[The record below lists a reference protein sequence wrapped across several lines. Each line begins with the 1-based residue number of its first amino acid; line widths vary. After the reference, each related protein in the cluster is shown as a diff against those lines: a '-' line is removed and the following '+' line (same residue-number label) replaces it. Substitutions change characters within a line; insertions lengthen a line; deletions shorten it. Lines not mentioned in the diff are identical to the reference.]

1 MITSLTFLKLVEMS
15 LQNQT
20 TWILNSTNN
29 ITNQTIPST
38 ERCLPSPMSQAA
50 AIGLTVTYVI
60 VFLVALIGNSI
71 VIHVVRM
78 RLTNRVPFNL
88 LIVNMAACDIIYAFA
103 AVPFGI
109 HYIWVR
115 VLWFSGGF
123 GAFLCK
129 FKEFAL
135 VVSIAT
141 SVLTLSVMSVDRYLA
156 IVYVLKRPL
165 SRQKVLYAVATVWLV
180 SFLLSSGE
188 LVKMKSIEYRGKRV
202 CVPRWSVDVQMSAL
216 MTKVEFNIKFVAL
229 YAAPLVT
236 MAIFYFSIMRFLWL
250 RKVPGVKSDENDR
263 KVKKQCQKVVLM
275 LVTMVTVFAVG
286 WFPVHVVHYLSYTS
300 NCPLP
305 MWAVLLMILLAHA
318 NCAIN
323 PCLYIVFNSSF
334 REEFRRL
341 MAKCCLKEVPRTMSN
356 LTLNGSTRTLPTTM
370 TRPHAGSSASCATPV
385 IPKKCGETCATTA
398 YPNRYYSKEEE
409 GRVCSDTRL

>member
-1 MITSLTFLKLVEMS
+1 MS
-15 LQNQT
+15 FQSQT
-20 TWILNSTNN
+20 NWTHISTNN
-29 ITNQTIPST
+29 ITNLTAPPT
-38 ERCLPSPMSQAA
+38 GRCVPPPLSRAA
-50 AIGLTVTYVI
+50 AIGLTLTYVI

-103 AVPFGI
+103 AAPFGI
-109 HYIWVR
+109 HYIWVS
-115 VLWFSGGF
+115 VLWFSGEF

-156 IVYVLKRPL
+156 IVHVLKRPL
-165 SRQKVLYAVATVWLV
+165 SRQKVFYAVIILWLV

-188 LVKMKSIEYRGKRV
+188 LVKMKSLEFRGHLV
-202 CVPRWSVDVQMSAL
+202 CAPMWSVDLQTSIL
-216 MTKVEFNIKFVAL
+216 ITKVEFNIKFVTL

-236 MAIFYFSIMRFLWL
+236 MAIFYSSIMRFLWL

-286 WFPVHVVHYLSYTS
+286 WLPVHVIHYLSIYTTL
-300 NCPLP
+300 CPLP
-305 MWAVLLMILLAHA
+305 ESAVIFMILLAHA

-341 MAKCCLKEVPRTMSN
+341 MARCCLKEVPRTMSN

-370 TRPHAGSSASCATPV
+370 TQPHADSSASSATSI
-385 IPKKCGETCATTA
+385 IPNKGGEMFTSTGVP
-398 YPNRYYSKEEE
+398 YRLYSKGEED
-409 GRVCSDTRL
+409 RVCSDTRL